1 MDKISVVINTL
12 NEEENIAGAI
22 DSAKKLSDDIV
33 VVDMKSDDS
42 TQALAEKKGARVY
55 EFKRVGYVEPARN
68 YATSKV
74 LNDWIFI
81 LDADERL
88 TNALVK
94 KIKQIIKKPK
104 ADYYRVPRKNIIFG
118 AWIKHSRWWPDF
130 NIRLFKKG
138 SVSWS
143 EVIHSVPRTQGKGL
157 DLPEKEELAI
167 VHNHYQTIEQYL
179 ERMNRYTSIQAKML
193 IESNYKFIW
202 KDLVRRPA
210 SEFISRY
217 FAGEGYKDGLHGL
230 TLSLLQAFSEAILY
244 LKVWQEEKFLAQTI
258 SIDEI
263 VKETKE
269 IEKELDWWLLT
280 SLINAKRAISS
291 LPLRIQKKLLE
302 RK

>member
-143 EVIHSVPRTQGKGL
+143 EVIHSVPMTQGKGL

-179 ERMNRYTSIQAKML
+179 ERMNRYSSIQARML

-263 VKETKE
+263 AKETKE
-269 IEKELDWWLLT
+269 IEKEFDWWLLT